1 MFKIGTNKN
10 TSEEPKLSEVQNDYT
25 MPLIITSGL
34 VFGPEVNTAI
44 VIDNKTSLLAV
55 DYAAKNAG
63 LLCFCDQPDSQIQ
76 HPELKDLRAVGCIS
90 DINNVLKM
98 NEDSVRV
105 GLEGKKRAVIK
116 EIVSTSP
123 FYTAKVEF
131 IDYEDGKVSE
141 DDSALYK
148 VLLDKYSEF
157 LEIINHTDDKFL
169 DELEAVHPEKGIDMI
184 AANIPISANEFYTLM
199 TCMDMTKR
207 LNLAIE
213 YIMMIIKVAKIELD
227 IESKLAESF
236 TEEQKQRYLRE
247 KKYIIN
253 KELSED
259 DEDEEFAEC
268 RTAIEKLPIG
278 NEYKDRLLKELSR
291 LELTPPDSREASTIM
306 SYFDCILDLPWNKKH
321 GKKFDINKAME
332 KLEADHYGMK
342 DVKERI
348 VEYLAVLSLT
358 NKIKGPILCLVGP
371 PGVGKTSVA
380 KSIAEATKRK
390 FVRVSL
396 GGMDDEAE
404 IRGHRKTYVGAMP
417 GRIIGGLRQVQS
429 KNPVFLL
436 DEIDK
441 LSKSYSGDPASALLE
456 VLDPEQNAKFTDT
469 YVEVPFDL
477 SDVLFITTAN
487 TLNTVPK
494 PLIDRMEVIELSG
507 YTPDEKLEI
516 AKHYLVEKQLKL
528 NGISRE
534 NLSLTDEVIYEI
546 ISCYTCESGV
556 RELERC
562 IASLCRKAAK
572 ALVVS
577 RENSIT
583 VTKENLRDYLGKK
596 VQSYEMSEDIYLKGS
611 VRGLAWTSSGGD
623 TLQIEAV
630 TSSGS
635 GKLELTG
642 HLGDI
647 MKESAK
653 ASIGYLRGFSDDYG
667 ISPDIW
673 EKSDIHIHVPEGAVP
688 KDGPSAGITITSA
701 LLSAILDKPVS
712 QKIAMTGEITLTG
725 RVLPIGGLREKLL
738 AAKRARITKVI
749 IPSENKEDLRDV
761 PDNVRSGLD
770 ICFAEKMRDVYN
782 QCFGPEV

>member
-1 MFKIGTNKN
+1 M
-10 TSEEPKLSEVQNDYT
+10 
-25 MPLIITSGL
+25 
-34 VFGPEVNTAI
+34 FGPEVSTAV
-44 VIDNKTSLLAV
+44 VIDNKASLLAI
-55 DYAAKNAG
+55 DYAAKNSG
-63 LLCFCDQPDSQIQ
+63 LICFCDQPDSQVQ
-76 HPELKDLRAVGCIS
+76 QPELKDLRSVGCIS
-90 DINNVLKM
+90 DISNLLKI
-98 NEDSVRV
+98 NDESVRIGV
-105 GLEGKKRAVIK
+105 EGKKRAVIS
-116 EIVSTSP
+116 EIVSNDP
-123 FYTAKVEF
+123 FYMAKVAY
-131 IDYEDGKVSE
+131 IDYDGAQVTE
-141 DDSALYK
+141 DDTALYK
-148 VLLDKYSEF
+148 VLLDKYDEF

-169 DELEAVHPEKGIDMI
+169 DELEAAHPEKGIDMI

-199 TCMDMTKR
+199 TCLDTNKR

-213 YIMMIIKVAKIELD
+213 YIMMIIKVARIELD

-253 KELSED
+253 KELSEE
-259 DEDEEFAEC
+259 DEDEEIAEC

-291 LELTPPDSREASTIM
+291 LEMTPPDSREASTIM
-306 SYFDCILDLPWNKKH
+306 SYFDCILDLPWSKKH
-321 GKKFDINKAME
+321 GRKFDIGKAMK

-348 VEYLAVLSLT
+348 IEYLAVLSLT

-380 KSIAEATKRK
+380 KSVAEATNRK

-456 VLDPEQNAKFTDT
+456 VLDPEQNSKFTDT

-487 TLNTVPK
+487 TLSTVPK
-494 PLIDRMEVIELSG
+494 PLADRMEVIELSG

-516 AKHYLVEKQLKL
+516 AKHYLVDKQLKL
-528 NGISRE
+528 NGITRD
-534 NLSLTDEVIYEI
+534 NLDLSDEVIYEI

-577 RENSIT
+577 KESFIT

-596 VQSYEMSEDIYLKGS
+596 VQNYEISEDICLKGT
-611 VRGLAWTSSGGD
+611 VNGLAWTSSGGD

-630 TSSGS
+630 TSNGN

-653 ASIGYLRGFSDDYG
+653 ASIGYLRGFSSDYG

-688 KDGPSAGITITSA
+688 RTDRPAGITITSA

-725 RVLPIGGLREKLL
+725 ACCPSAACAKNCLRQKER
-738 AAKRARITKVI
+738 ASRRSSSPAKIRMI
-749 IPSENKEDLRDV
+749 
-761 PDNVRSGLD
+761 
-770 ICFAEKMRDVYN
+770 
-782 QCFGPEV
+782 